1 LTVFQAYLGCVLSV
15 STAAVLLIGGPAEA
29 KVTRYLTGSAA
40 DVSPT
45 LYGPALNLGGGGTDV
60 DPALQWMINEA
71 RGCTSCATKVDVV
84 IVRASGSNG
93 YNAPVYAMNGVDS
106 VESLVIPS
114 ARDANDAAAAA
125 TIRNAEVVFFAGG
138 DQCDYVTFFRGTQ
151 VQSAVQ
157 AVYARGGAV
166 GGTSAGAMIQG
177 EHIYDACTGSV
188 YSSEALADPYNRYMS
203 LSGGMFAWSALAN
216 TVVDTHFAQRDR
228 MGRLMTFVARRIRD
242 GHDSTVLGIGI
253 NEATSLVIDRT
264 GYATVMGQGPVS
276 FVQGTHQPEQCVTG
290 QPLSYSDFLL
300 WEVAAGSSFS
310 LSTWATSGYT
320 LRSVTNGVISPAP

>member
-1 LTVFQAYLGCVLSV
+1 MLKNCHRFVPSIL
-15 STAAVLLIGGPAEA
+15 AAVALFIGTTAEA
-29 KVTRYLTGSAA
+29 KVTRYLTGSSA

-60 DPALQWMINEA
+60 DPALQWMIDQA
-71 RGCTSCATKVDVV
+71 RGCTTCATKVDVV

-93 YNAPVYAMNGVDS
+93 YNAPVYAMSGVDS
-106 VESLVIPS
+106 VETLVIPS
-114 ARDANDAAAAA
+114 ARDASDAAAVA

-138 DQCDYVTFFRGTQ
+138 DQCNYVSFFRGTG

-203 LSGGMFAWSALAN
+203 LSGGLFPWAPLAN
-216 TVVDTHFAQRDR
+216 AVVDTHFGQRDR
-228 MGRLMTFVARRIRD
+228 MGRLMTFVARRIQD
-242 GHDSTVLGIGI
+242 GHDATVLGIGI

-264 GYATVMGQGPVS
+264 GYATVMGQGPVY
-276 FVQGTHQPEQCVTG
+276 FVQGTHQPERCVAA
-290 QPLSYSDFLL
+290 QSLSYSDFRV
-300 WEVAAGSSFS
+300 WKVTTGNGFA
-310 LSTWATSGYT
+310 LSTWSTSGFA
-320 LRSVTNGVISPAP
+320 LRGVTNGVISADPY